1 MITIMIHIL
10 PKKDILDPQGKTVL
24 RALNNLGFDKVE
36 EVRMGKLIKLSINSD
51 NETES
56 LEACKRMCDELL
68 INPLIETYTMEVV
81 RA

>member
-1 MITIMIHIL
+1 MITIMIHVL

-24 RALNNLGFDKVE
+24 QALNHLGFQQVE
-36 EVRMGKLIKLSINSD
+36 EVRMGKLIKLSINAD
-51 NETES
+51 QEEQA
-56 LEACKRMCDELL
+56 LEACKRMCNELL

>member
-1 MITIMIHIL
+1 MITIMIHVL

-36 EVRMGKLIKLSINSD
+36 EVRMGKLIKLSINTD
-51 NETES
+51 QEEQA
-56 LEACKRMCDELL
+56 LEDCKRMCNELL
-68 INPLIETYTMEVV
+68 INPLVETYTMEVV

>member
-24 RALNNLGFDKVE
+24 RALNNLGFHEVE

-51 NETES
+51 NETAT

-81 RA
+81 HA

>member
-10 PKKDILDPQGKTVL
+10 PKKDILDPQGKTVS

-36 EVRMGKLIKLSINSD
+36 EVRMGKLIKLSINTD
-51 NETES
+51 QEEQA
-56 LEACKRMCDELL
+56 LEDCKHMCDELL
-68 INPLIETYTMEVV
+68 INPLVETYTMEVV

>member
-24 RALNNLGFDKVE
+24 RALNNLGFHEVE
-36 EVRMGKLIKLSINSD
+36 EVRMGKLIKLNVNSN

-81 RA
+81 HA